1 MKAPMKTPES
11 LLNKLQEVV
20 NGKTIELLEI
30 AFREEGE
37 GVAALNR
44 KNKAKA
50 RKRVMP
56 RLTKIKEINNRHVSK
71 LKAASIREKETFN
84 TYTLSRKRFQNAL
97 RKVFAK
103 KIFSDS
109 DINVIFDTM
118 SWKASD
124 ASGTNPLIVK
134 T

>member
-1 MKAPMKTPES
+1 MKTPES

-50 RKRVMP
+50 RKESC
-56 RLTKIKEINNRHVSK
+56 L
-71 LKAASIREKETFN
+71 
-84 TYTLSRKRFQNAL
+84 
-97 RKVFAK
+97 
-103 KIFSDS
+103 D
-109 DINVIFDTM
+109 
-118 SWKASD
+118 
-124 ASGTNPLIVK
+124 
-134 T
+134 